1 MTDGLTRVPEASGFR
16 NRDDYAA
23 ALLNVVGDLS
33 QEKSR
38 LEELQRASLN
48 ILEDFAGE
56 KVRFE
61 ETQRAMLNL
70 LDDFASER
78 EKSEAANRGLRDALE
93 SLRLAKEAVD
103 SANRELEAFAYSVSH
118 DLRAPLR
125 TIGGFSQVLVEDC
138 DAQLNDQGRDSLHR
152 IVAAVE
158 KMGQLIDDLLNLSR
172 VTRVEMLRGRV
183 DLSRMA
189 RRILE
194 ELRKSRPERRAE
206 LVVADGLVGAGDERL
221 LSVVL
226 RNLIDNAW
234 KFTSHCEKT
243 RIEFGTTTAGGV
255 PAYFVRDNGTGFDMA
270 YAGKLF
276 QPFQRLHAM
285 GEFPGTGVGL
295 ATAKRII
302 ERHGGRVWIEA
313 RPGQGATVYFTL
325 ASEPEEREV
334 R

>member
-1 MTDGLTRVPEASGFR
+1 MIEGLSLVPQASTFR
-16 NRDDYAA
+16 NRDDYTT
-23 ALLNVVGDLS
+23 ALLNV
-33 QEKSR
+33 
-38 LEELQRASLN
+38 
-48 ILEDFAGE
+48 LEDFAGE

-78 EKSEAANRGLRDALE
+78 ERTEAGNRDLRDALE

-103 SANRELEAFAYSVSH
+103 AANRELEAFAYSVSH

-125 TIGGFSQVLVEDC
+125 TIGGFSHVLLEDC
-138 DAQLNDQGRDSLHR
+138 GPELNEEGKDSLRR
-152 IVAAVE
+152 IIAAIE

-172 VTRVEMLRGRV
+172 VTRVEMLRGPV

-189 RRILE
+189 RKIFE
-194 ELRKSRPERRAE
+194 ELRSSHPERRAE
-206 LVVADGLVGAGDERL
+206 LVVAEGLVGAGDERL

-234 KFTSHCEKT
+234 KFTSQREKT
-243 RIEFGTTTAGGV
+243 RIEFGATTAAGG
-255 PAYFVRDNGTGFDMA
+255 PAYFVKDNGTGFDMT

-285 GEFPGTGVGL
+285 REYPGTGVGL
-295 ATAKRII
+295 ATVKRII